1 METKHAGGR
10 PLIFKTVEEL
20 QEKIQAYFD
29 DCKPHPEEHIVYRW
43 KKKIE
48 MKRMRDVEKGGMIMK
63 EVEVDDLSQRPDEE
77 TQWHITQPKVMTV
90 SALAVWL
97 GTSRETLIDYGSGK
111 YDEKALDADTRLKFS
126 DTIKEA
132 KDLIESQW
140 EERLVGSN
148 VTGVIFNL
156 KNNYKWQDKTEQE
169 ITNPDGSMNPYANL
183 NEDELRAL
191 AEAKD

>member
-10 PLIFKTVEEL
+10 PLLFDTVEAL

-29 DCKPHPEEHIVYRW
+29 DCQPHPEQIVVYKW
-43 KKKIE
+43 KKKTE
-48 MKRMRDVEKGGMIMK
+48 VRRMRDTEKGGMIQK
-63 EVEVDDLSQRPDEE
+63 EVEVDDFSQRPDEE
-77 TQWHITQPKVMTV
+77 MQWHISSQKIMTV

-111 YDEKALDADTRLKFS
+111 YDEKALDADTKLKFS

-156 KNNYKWQDKTEQE
+156 KNNWNWADKTEQE
-169 ITNPDGSMNPYANL
+169 ITNPDGYNPYANL
-183 NEDELRAL
+183 SEDELRLL
-191 AEAKD
+191 AEAKK

>member
-10 PLIFKTVEEL
+10 PLLFETVEAL

-29 DCKPHPEEHIVYRW
+29 DCSPHPEQRVIYKW

-48 MKRMRDVEKGGMIMK
+48 VKRMRDIEKGGMIQK
-63 EVEVDDLSQRPDEE
+63 EVEVNDYSQRPDEE
-77 TQWHITQPKVMTV
+77 IEWHITEPKIMTV
-90 SALAVWL
+90 SALAVFL
-97 GTSRETLIDYGSGK
+97 GTSRETLINYQ
-111 YDEKALDADTRLKFS
+111 EKPEFF

-140 EERLVGSN
+140 EARLVGSN

-156 KNNYKWQDKTEQE
+156 KNNWSWADKTEQE
-169 ITNPDGSMNPYANL
+169 ITNPDGYNPYANL
-183 NEDELRAL
+183 SEDELRAL
-191 AEAKD
+191 AEKKK